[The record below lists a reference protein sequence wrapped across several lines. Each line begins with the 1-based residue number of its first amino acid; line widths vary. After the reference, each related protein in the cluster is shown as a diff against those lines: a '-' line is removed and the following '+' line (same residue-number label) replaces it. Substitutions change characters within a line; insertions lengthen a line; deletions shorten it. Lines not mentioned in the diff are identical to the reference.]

1 MAKFTR
7 DCSGF
12 TMVVD
17 KDALNNKLSEA
28 GLSLSA
34 VSRMIGKNYTYL
46 AKTLNKHGAFT
57 PNAVAIIEEKTG
69 VKPSDYIITDK
80 ADITENVESKNN
92 TPRKQNAPEK
102 ISVEPELFKLELI
115 ARGLDLQKA
124 SIESGHEFSYFS
136 NRLRKHG
143 YVTGADAVVLK
154 ALYDIDPES
163 YRKRDN
169 VTYDFEKKVYVEPE
183 LLYKL
188 FNERGY
194 NDRGVSMA
202 FGKGSHYI
210 SDKIK
215 KDGSISELDAMYLS
229 RLFGIE
235 KNMYEDDYDPE
246 EEETPAEVVKVE
258 EEEAVT
264 EVKADENTTDAPAVE
279 TAPALTHTPMEVK
292 VDFDVDYDKLNKLI
306 YSSVNDAIKNINYE
320 MLHKLLYSS
329 VYEAVKK
336 AWSE

>member
-34 VSRMIGKNYTYL
+34 VSRMIGKNHTYL
-46 AKTLNKHGAFT
+46 VKSLNNHGAFT
-57 PNAVAIIEEKTG
+57 RNTVAIIEEKTG
-69 VKPSDYIITDK
+69 IKPSDYIIEEKTAETK
-80 ADITENVESKNN
+80 TKSTRNQ
-92 TPRKQNAPEK
+92 RAPEK
-102 ISVEPELFKLELI
+102 IPVEPELFKLELC
-115 ARGLDLQKA
+115 ARGLDLSKA
-124 SIESGHEFSYFS
+124 SIGAGHECSYFS
-136 NRLRKHG
+136 SRLRNDG
-143 YVTGADAVVLK
+143 YVTGADAIILK
-154 ALYDIDPES
+154 ALYNMDPES
-163 YRKRDN
+163 YRKRDD
-169 VTYDFEKKVYVEPE
+169 VTYDFAKKVYVEPE

-188 FNERGY
+188 FEERGY
-194 NDRGVSMA
+194 NDKGVSMA
-202 FGKGSHYI
+202 FGRGMHYI

-246 EEETPAEVVKVE
+246 EEETPAEVVKAE
-258 EEEAVT
+258 EEEVVT
-264 EVKADENTTDAPAVE
+264 EVKTDENTTDAPAVE
-279 TAPALTHTPMEVK
+279 TAPVPATMEVK

-320 MLHKLLYSS
+320 MLHKLVYSA